1 MNKEIEKKQDRRQMP
16 KRMSCGSDEPTP
28 KEATATENT
37 KQEVTE
43 NEETHNG

>member
-1 MNKEIEKKQDRRQMP
+1 MNKEIEKKQDRKKMP

-28 KEATATENT
+28 EERATENIE
-37 KQEVTE
+37 QEVTE